1 MPYNPFF
8 RAGLIEAWGRGIYKI
23 ISECETF
30 GAVPP
35 KFNCDFSGLM
45 VDFGAKSEEVSGKTR
60 EKTREKTSG
69 KTSRETTQK
78 TTQKTTRKILS
89 ILKENPSTSRK
100 EIAVI
105 LGDIT
110 EDGVKYQ
117 LNKMKKEKIL
127 ERIGPAKGGYWKI
140 IKE

>member
-1 MPYNPFF
+1 MPYNPLIANAFF

-23 ISECETF
+23 ISECKIF
-30 GAVPP
+30 GAAPP

-45 VDFGAKSEEVSGKTR
+45 VEFGAKVEEVSGKT
-60 EKTREKTSG
+60 TR
-69 KTSRETTQK
+69 K
-78 TTQKTTRKILS
+78 TTQKILS
-89 ILKENPSTSRK
+89 ILKENPSASRK

-117 LNKMKKEKIL
+117 LSKMKKEKIL

-140 IKE
+140 IK

>member
-1 MPYNPFF
+1 MIDVN
-8 RAGLIEAWGRGIYKI
+8 L
-23 ISECETF
+23 ISECKTF
-30 GAVPP
+30 GAAPP

-45 VDFGAKSEEVSGKTR
+45 VEFGAKVEEVSGKTTQIT
-60 EKTREKTSG
+60 TR
-69 KTSRETTQK
+69 K
-78 TTQKTTRKILS
+78 TTQKILS
-89 ILKENPSTSRK
+89 ILKENPSASRK

-117 LNKMKKEKIL
+117 LSKMKKEKIL

-140 IKE
+140 IK

>member
-1 MPYNPFF
+1 MAQVGQRE
-8 RAGLIEAWGRGIYKI
+8 RATQNRVVKLF
-23 ISECETF
+23 SECETF
-30 GAVPP
+30 GAAPP

-45 VDFGAKSEEVSGKTR
+45 VEFGAKGEEVSGKT
-60 EKTREKTSG
+60 
-69 KTSRETTQK
+69 TQK
-78 TTQKTTRKILS
+78 INQKILS
-89 ILKENPSTSRK
+89 ILKENPSASRK
-100 EIAVI
+100 KIAVI

-127 ERIGPAKGGYWKI
+127 ERICSAKGGYWKI